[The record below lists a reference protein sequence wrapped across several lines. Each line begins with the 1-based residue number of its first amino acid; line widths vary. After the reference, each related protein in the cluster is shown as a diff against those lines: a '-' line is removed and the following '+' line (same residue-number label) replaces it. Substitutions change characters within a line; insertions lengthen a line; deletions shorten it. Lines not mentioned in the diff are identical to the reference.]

1 MIKVKFLFPVEK
13 QKVITDYQIDIF
25 TETKKRTEAL
35 ELAAKQIPEF
45 KKFIF
50 NANESLIKEFT
61 FEIIKLRKDKI
72 YLKNVDDKQI
82 EEILKNNLLDLQ
94 LKIIKENIH
103 SEEKRKHV
111 SNALIDADE
120 HIDGTNWDNTQKRVY
135 RVAIMLNELKKTKS
149 PLLGNSSYDNILL
162 VTKQMMKQSE
172 YAQYVDFFSTII
184 KIAEHSQRLKGTS
197 KEKDLDVLL
206 TPKFIESYIENK
218 GHVFLS
224 QEQRQAL
231 NNLKE
236 RRYGSSDKS
245 AKSYNEIVQT
255 PLFKM

>member
-13 QKVITDYQIDIF
+13 QEVITHYQIDIF

-72 YLKNVDDKQI
+72 YLKNRRI
-82 EEILKNNLLDLQ
+82 
-94 LKIIKENIH
+94 
-103 SEEKRKHV
+103 
-111 SNALIDADE
+111 
-120 HIDGTNWDNTQKRVY
+120 T
-135 RVAIMLNELKKTKS
+135 
-149 PLLGNSSYDNILL
+149 
-162 VTKQMMKQSE
+162 
-172 YAQYVDFFSTII
+172 
-184 KIAEHSQRLKGTS
+184 
-197 KEKDLDVLL
+197 